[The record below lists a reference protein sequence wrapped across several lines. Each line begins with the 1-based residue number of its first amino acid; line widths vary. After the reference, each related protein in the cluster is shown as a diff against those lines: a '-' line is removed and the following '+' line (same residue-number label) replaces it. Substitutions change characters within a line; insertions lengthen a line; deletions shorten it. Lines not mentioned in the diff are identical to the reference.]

1 MKVNMLNNN
10 KVDEVIS
17 LLKKEKKFLKKKY
30 KVNEIGIFGSY
41 VRGEQE
47 ADSDIDILIDKD
59 EAIGLLKL
67 ANLQNYLSSLI
78 GIRVDLVIKKSL
90 KPQIGRNILKEVI
103 YV

>member
-1 MKVNMLNNN
+1 MLNNN

-17 LLKKEKKFLKKKY
+17 LLKKEKVFLKKKY
-30 KVNEIGIFGSY
+30 KVNEIGVFGSY
-41 VRGEQE
+41 ARGEQE
-47 ADSDIDILIDKD
+47 EDSDIDILIDKD

-78 GIRVDLVIKKSL
+78 GIKVDLVIKKSL
-90 KPQIGRNILKEVI
+90 KPQIGKNILKEII

>member
-1 MKVNMLNNN
+1 MLNNN